1 MKELDDLLNPANR
14 DIDKDEEKEL
24 ELAQMLNDI
33 DKELPDSELE
43 NKLLDVQNTE
53 ILEGFEKYMEIM
65 LGRHLKFNDI
75 EEAEI
80 KNRKLEDLDL
90 DNIIEHFISKKTIL
104 EKVVAAFTQYKSTKN
119 K

>member
-1 MKELDDLLNPANR
+1 MLKDVDNELLDN
-14 DIDKDEEKEL
+14 EL
-24 ELAQMLNDI
+24 E
-33 DKELPDSELE
+33 K
-43 NKLLDVQNTE
+43 KLLEVQNTE
-53 ILEGFEKYMEIM
+53 TLEGFNKYMKIM

-90 DNIIEHFISKKTIL
+90 DTIIEHYISKKSIL
-104 EKVVAAFTQYKSTKN
+104 EKASAAFIQFKSIQN